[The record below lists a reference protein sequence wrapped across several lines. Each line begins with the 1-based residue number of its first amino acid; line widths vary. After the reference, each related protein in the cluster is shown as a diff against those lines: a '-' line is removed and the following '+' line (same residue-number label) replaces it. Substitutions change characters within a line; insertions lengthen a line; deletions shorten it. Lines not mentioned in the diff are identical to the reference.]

1 MKLFSQGDALRV
13 RIGLGPPGLPG
24 DTVCHIAGTR
34 PGGPGRARTRI
45 VKDTNFPYKFEFT
58 KYFISFQL
66 LDGRLSVQLGVQ
78 DPLHHQRGAQLCLPG
93 VDRPGAA
100 FQAERRR
107 RGGTLCFQLGPLRCG
122 QDGKGNWWVSLEEKR
137 VNFQTLN
144 GLLFLSIAVLVP
156 LFGLHNLLA
165 AFKPD
170 DQDSSIRIAIEI
182 ASAVTISYQVCSIPI
197 RNLKVFFKKNQK
209 FISID

>member
-1 MKLFSQGDALRV
+1 MERPNTRCALRIIYPGTFHALLSPKHNVCLILFKLELFSQGDALRV

-24 DTVCHIAGTR
+24 DTVRHTAGTR

-93 VDRPGAA
+93 VDRLGAA
-100 FQAERRR
+100 LQAERRR
-107 RGGTLCFQLGPLRCG
+107 RGGTLCFQFGPLRCG
-122 QDGKGNWWVSLEEKR
+122 QDGKGNWWVSLKKTSKFS
-137 VNFQTLN
+137 NFERPL
-144 GLLFLSIAVLVP
+144 VLVHSRP
-156 LFGLHNLLA
+156 GAPVRPPQPPGRLQA
-165 AFKPD
+165 
-170 DQDSSIRIAIEI
+170 
-182 ASAVTISYQVCSIPI
+182 
-197 RNLKVFFKKNQK
+197 
-209 FISID
+209 